1 MSNKIIHFILLTHK
15 GHPLYNIRMGL
26 ENQINF
32 RVDDG
37 LLTEIKQLAKDRH
50 STPSQVVRQA
60 IAEYL
65 ASLRDGSPRDTGDS

>member
-1 MSNKIIHFILLTHK
+1 
-15 GHPLYNIRMGL
+15 MGL

-65 ASLRDGSPRDTGDS
+65 ASLRAGSPRDTGDS

>member
-1 MSNKIIHFILLTHK
+1 
-15 GHPLYNIRMGL
+15 MGL

-32 RVDDG
+32 RVDDE
-37 LLTEIKQLAKDRH
+37 LLTEIKRIADERY

-65 ASLRDGSPRDTGDS
+65 ASLKEESAGDTGDS